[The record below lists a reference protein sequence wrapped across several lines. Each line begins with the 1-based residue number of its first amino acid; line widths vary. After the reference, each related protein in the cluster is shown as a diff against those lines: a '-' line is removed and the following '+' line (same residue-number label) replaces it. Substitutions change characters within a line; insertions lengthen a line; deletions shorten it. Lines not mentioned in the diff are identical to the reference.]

1 MWIVKGSPILSGE
14 LKTNVWS
21 RLWSLPTASSVL
33 FLWHIQVLPPFWS
46 LFPEHAPHDHCPL
59 WTKCFRHSLIR
70 VLQSVATTSS
80 CPCNLESHR
89 PGSHMAL
96 LLPTEL
102 EINPSLPQP
111 FTPMAAM
118 PGVTDIGKSWQLRRG
133 RVQVMHGRYDSPDW
147 TRRNERER

>member
-1 MWIVKGSPILSGE
+1 
-14 LKTNVWS
+14 
-21 RLWSLPTASSVL
+21 
-33 FLWHIQVLPPFWS
+33 
-46 LFPEHAPHDHCPL
+46 
-59 WTKCFRHSLIR
+59 
-70 VLQSVATTSS
+70 
-80 CPCNLESHR
+80 
-89 PGSHMAL
+89 MAL

-147 TRRNERER
+147 TWRNERESLGPARKKLKSPSVVSRAQWSQHFASSVHEGQ